1 MEKRNQSQQIHIRC
15 DKGTREKWLA
25 ICNRSSSRTQSHLFK
40 NMISSLF
47 ELLET
52 TNIIGD
58 GK

>member
-15 DKGTREKWLA
+15 SEETREKWLA
-25 ICNRSSSRTQSHLFK
+25 ICQLSNNRTQSHLFK

-52 TNIIGD
+52 TNIISD
-58 GK
+58 GE